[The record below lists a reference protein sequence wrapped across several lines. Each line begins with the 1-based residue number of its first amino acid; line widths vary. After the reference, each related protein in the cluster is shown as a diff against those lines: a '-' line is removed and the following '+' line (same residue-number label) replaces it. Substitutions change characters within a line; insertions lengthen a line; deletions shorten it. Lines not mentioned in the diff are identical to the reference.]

1 MWQLEQGVR
10 EGMGP
15 SQGTALV
22 MQHPGCPESGTGSR
36 REPEDSQ
43 APPVESLPSETRGT
57 ALSPGSPWSGGRNT
71 QESPWLRVGIG
82 SMSGEDFN
90 RL

>member
-57 ALSPGSPWSGGRNT
+57 ALSPGALGLEGET
-71 QESPWLRVGIG
+71 LRKVPG
-82 SMSGEDFN
+82 
-90 RL
+90 